1 MAAWQG
7 WHDRGSQTAAGK
19 CLARAKQRDQN
30 GLRKKVEWAGIAATA
45 QGGGTIELA
54 FECRRGCG
62 NTREPPRNTSISPG
76 FTLALGGFSSPF
88 CFLFSVFCFGS
99 VVALMWLWCGF
110 GVALWELCGSFVGA
124 LGWLWSRNRLAINK
138 LSGGFDVALDGFA
151 QFQHCSFCL
160 RVALGG
166 AATQAIDTCK
176 LIRSGRSH
184 YHVRLAPLQDFPQ
197 PHSWPRLHCTPPD
210 QGSKVINFRHKAL
223 VRIWSFSVTDGH
235 SLRGVRSISP
245 RSNNGRTT
253 YPSRIHSSLS

>member
-1 MAAWQG
+1 MG
-7 WHDRGSQTAAGK
+7 RNSPHG
-19 CLARAKQRDQN
+19 ARWRHHRASVRVPPW
-30 GLRKKVEWAGIAATA
+30 LREYK
-45 QGGGTIELA
+45 GTTPKYL
-54 FECRRGCG
+54 
-62 NTREPPRNTSISPG
+62 NISRLYFG
-76 FTLALGGFSSPF
+76 FGRLFLT
-88 CFLFSVFCFGS
+88 FLFSVFCFLLWLGGS
-99 VVALMWLWCGF
+99 FDVALVWLWCGF

-176 LIRSGRSH
+176 LIRSGRIH
-184 YHVRLAPLQDFPQ
+184 HHVRLAPLQDFPQ

-235 SLRGVRSISP
+235 SLGDFRSISP
-245 RSNNGRTT
+245 RSNNGRST